1 MILGIILGIVG
12 VLFLI
17 ITIIHDDEDGRLLFG
32 VFGIAFLFLGAVLLF
47 TELQEK
53 ETSIRCLKGNNPY
66 KQQIIYEFKHSIQ
79 IPVDTIYVKIK

>member
-1 MILGIILGIVG
+1 M
-12 VLFLI
+12 
-17 ITIIHDDEDGRLLFG
+17 
-32 VFGIAFLFLGAVLLF
+32 LLF

-66 KQQIIYEFKHSIQ
+66 KQQIIYEFKDSIQ